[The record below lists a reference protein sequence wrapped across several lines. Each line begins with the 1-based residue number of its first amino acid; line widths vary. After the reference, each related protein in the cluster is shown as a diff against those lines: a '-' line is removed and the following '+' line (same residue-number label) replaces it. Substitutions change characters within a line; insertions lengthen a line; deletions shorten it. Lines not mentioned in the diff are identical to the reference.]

1 MPSHTNPLINPL
13 NKSLN
18 SPTPQIFCHS
28 TALLSLQ
35 NSDSWQVD
43 GNVHVFCIQKN
54 DAGGAVWAD
63 LIRESN
69 VDGNRL
75 LRCGEGKLKAGNG
88 RGGVYLVLYHREI
101 R

>member
-1 MPSHTNPLINPL
+1 M
-13 NKSLN
+13 
-18 SPTPQIFCHS
+18 
-28 TALLSLQ
+28 
-35 NSDSWQVD
+35 
-43 GNVHVFCIQKN
+43 
-54 DAGGAVWAD
+54 WAD

-88 RGGVYLVLYHREI
+88 RGGVYLVLYHREM